1 MNYPVW
7 NLPLLGGSLVVAI
20 IAVIHVLISHLAIG
34 GGAFLAVA
42 EIWSDRVGD
51 GERIRRWLHKFATF
65 FLIYTTVFGAITG
78 VGIWF
83 SIQLASPEATSLLI
97 HQFVFAWATEWVTFI
112 GELTVLYL
120 YYYGWGTN
128 SRGMQKLLAVA
139 YFAIAWLSLFIING
153 ILSFMLTPGQWT
165 LENMDLAAGFFNPGY
180 APSLFIRTLTMFLLA
195 GLAGI
200 MVATRIRDDEELKVR
215 IIRFCFW
222 WVIPAA
228 VLMPLLGLWYWSI
241 LPETS
246 VKIFAAGK
254 VGVTGGRLEAMA
266 RYFWLAV
273 TSGALI
279 VLGTLVIVARPK
291 AAHTA
296 AAIALFLVAQLGFM
310 GAEFFREM
318 ARKPY
323 VVKGVLYSNALWK
336 HETGDEDLMRAPY
349 LGRARWDPPTEDMSV
364 EGGKWIFRLQCASCH
379 TTDGYRDLAGR
390 TARWTPQFGVR
401 FLEKLEEQGVMPP
414 FQGTLEDRA
423 MLTSYLLSL
432 HGEATTPGEALE
444 TYREEE
450 EKKSQ
455 AMAPEEVAE

>member
-7 NLPLLGGSLVVAI
+7 NLPGLGGSLVVAI
-20 IAVIHVLISHLAIG
+20 IAVIHVLIAHLAIG

-51 GERIRRWLHKFATF
+51 GERVRRWLRKFATF

-97 HQFVFAWATEWVTFI
+97 HQYVFAWATEWVTFI

-120 YYYGWGTN
+120 YYYGWKTN
-128 SRGMQKLLAVA
+128 SRRTQKLLAVA
-139 YFAIAWLSLFIING
+139 YFVIAWLSLFIING
-153 ILSFMLTPGQWT
+153 ILTFMLTPGDWT
-165 LENMDLAAGFFNPGY
+165 LENMDVAAGFFNPGY
-180 APSLFIRTLTMFLLA
+180 FPSLFIRTLTMFLLA

-200 MVATRIRDDEELKVR
+200 MVATRIKDDDAFKER
-215 IIRFCFW
+215 IIRFCFK

-228 VLMPLLGLWYWSI
+228 VLVPVLAVWYWTT
-241 LPETS
+241 LPES
-246 VKIFAAGK
+246 SLKIFAAGK
-254 VGVTGGRLEAMA
+254 VGVAGGRLEAMA

-279 VLGTLVIVARPK
+279 VLGALVMAAKPK
-291 AAHTA
+291 AVHTA

-318 ARKPY
+318 ARKPF
-323 VVKGVLYSNALWK
+323 VIKDVLYSNALWK
-336 HETGDEDLMRAPY
+336 HQADDEDLMRASY
-349 LGRARWDPPTEDMSV
+349 LGRARWDPATEEMST
-364 EGGKWIFRLQCASCH
+364 EGGEWIYRLQCATCH
-379 TTDGYRDLAGR
+379 TLDGYRELNQR
-390 TARWTPQFGVR
+390 TEQWTPQFGVR

-423 MLTSYLLSL
+423 MLTSYLMSL
-432 HGEATTPGEALE
+432 HGEKITPGEVLE
-444 TYREEE
+444 AYRIDE
-450 EKKSQ
+450 EKKRK
-455 AMAPEEVAE
+455 AMAPKEVTR